1 MKREEIKFIEAYK
14 RKYGIY
20 PNRLW
25 IILLRIITR
34 FGYVLLLEIIMG
46 AIVVAIACMVV
57 IASTL
62 VIEWLLHSAQY
73 I

>member
-1 MKREEIKFIEAYK
+1 MKREEIEFIEAYK
-14 RKYGIY
+14 KKYGIY

-25 IILLRIITR
+25 VILLRITTR

-46 AIVVAIACMVV
+46 VIVVTIACMVV

-62 VIEWLLHSAQY
+62 AIEWLLHSAQY